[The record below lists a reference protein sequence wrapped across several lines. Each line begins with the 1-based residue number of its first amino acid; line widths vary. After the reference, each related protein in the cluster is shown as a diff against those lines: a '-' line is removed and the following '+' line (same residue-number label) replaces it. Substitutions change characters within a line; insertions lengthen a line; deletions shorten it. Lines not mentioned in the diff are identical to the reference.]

1 MTDTPSLV
9 AVGLVVA
16 GLVAAPIAIAG
27 GGVPAATAQS
37 DDLAPGER
45 LSGVVGVGYAELSGE
60 VDERTFGLEVAKARS
75 DAAKARLVSR
85 ETDRVRE
92 RLDALEGRQQE
103 LRAAHENGSMS
114 DGRFRA
120 EMARVAARIAS
131 LERIADRSVRVAADL
146 PEAVLADNG
155 VNVTAIEALRSRA
168 GDLRGDE
175 VADIARGIAG
185 EDVGAAMG
193 GPNRPDVANGT
204 AGGAGDDRPG
214 QGNGGDG

>member
-1 MTDTPSLV
+1 MSDAPSLV

-27 GGVPAATAQS
+27 GVPATTAQS
-37 DDLAPGER
+37 ADLAPGER

-60 VDERTFGLEVAKARS
+60 VDERTFGLEVARAGS
-75 DAAKARLVSR
+75 DDAKARLVAR

-92 RLDALEGRQQE
+92 RLDALEERQQR

-120 EMARVAARIAS
+120 EMAQVAARIAS
-131 LERIADRSVRVAADL
+131 LERIVDRSARVAAGL
-146 PEAVLADNG
+146 PEAVLEDNG
-155 VNVTAIEALRSRA
+155 VNVTAIEELRSRA
-168 GDLRGDE
+168 GDLRGEE
-175 VADIARGIAG
+175 VSDIARGIAG
-185 EDVGAAMG
+185 EDVGAAVS
-193 GPNRPDVANGT
+193 GPNRPDAANGT
-204 AGGAGDDRPG
+204 AGGAGDDHPG

>member
-1 MTDTPSLV
+1 MSDAPSLV

-27 GGVPAATAQS
+27 GVPSTTAQS
-37 DDLAPGER
+37 ADLAPGER

-60 VDERTFGLEVAKARS
+60 VDERTFGLEVARAGS
-75 DAAKARLVSR
+75 DDAKARLVAR

-92 RLDALEGRQQE
+92 RLDALEERQQR

-120 EMARVAARIAS
+120 EMAQVAARIAS
-131 LERIADRSVRVAADL
+131 LERIVDRSARVAAGL
-146 PEAVLADNG
+146 PEAVLEDNG
-155 VNVTAIEALRSRA
+155 VNVTAIEELRSRA
-168 GDLRGDE
+168 GDLRGEE
-175 VADIARGIAG
+175 VSDIARGIAG
-185 EDVGAAMG
+185 EDVGAAVS
-193 GPNRPDVANGT
+193 GPNRPDAANGT
-204 AGGAGDDRPG
+204 AGGAGDDHPG